1 MTRDA
6 TDGRTVS
13 TPKSLERL
21 AQHAARIGLPVK
33 IEETGQGYRLLVDAQ
48 ADVGLDEMLIGYI
61 KDDMGMGLDD
71 DLTPVPL
78 GWRRLGVI
86 IGMGE
91 VDD

>member
-1 MTRDA
+1 M
-6 TDGRTVS
+6 S

-21 AQHAARIGLPVK
+21 TQYAARIGLPVK
-33 IEETGQGYRLLVDAQ
+33 IEETGQGYRLLVDAR

-61 KDDMGMGLDD
+61 KDDMAMGLDD

-86 IGMGE
+86 IGRRE